1 MQDRQ
6 YQIDAAIVRIMKT
19 RKSLSHKLLIAE
31 AMQQLKFP
39 MKVGGGVAC
48 VYVGRAGVHEGGV
61 ACVYAWVHEGGVV
74 CVYAWVLEVVH
85 GYMKVVL
92 PVCM

>member
-39 MKVGGGVAC
+39 LKVCTGSKILLWKHVRSIFGAQVFAEVSI
-48 VYVGRAGVHEGGV
+48 VYSG
-61 ACVYAWVHEGGVV
+61 
-74 CVYAWVLEVVH
+74 
-85 GYMKVVL
+85 
-92 PVCM
+92 